1 MNLIVVKKLLV
12 GLSIAIFV
20 VCSDPGS
27 MVLAQTFKN
36 CSEVNRTYRWGVAK
50 SIAAAKIQKNY
61 PINNPLV
68 SEAIYKSIAKM
79 DRDKDGT
86 ACEK

>member
-1 MNLIVVKKLLV
+1 MIVFKNLFVGLFTIILLV
-12 GLSIAIFV
+12 
-20 VCSDPGS
+20 CSGPGS
-27 MVLAQTFKN
+27 VISAQTFKN

-50 SIAAAKIQKNY
+50 SIAAAKMQKNY

>member
-1 MNLIVVKKLLV
+1 MNLIVFKKLLV

-50 SIAAAKIQKNY
+50 SIAAAKMQKNY

>member
-50 SIAAAKIQKNY
+50 SIAAAKMQKNY

>member
-1 MNLIVVKKLLV
+1 MIVFKNLFV
-12 GLSIAIFV
+12 GLFTIILL

-27 MVLAQTFKN
+27 VVSAQTFKN

-50 SIAAAKIQKNY
+50 SIAAAKMQKNY

-86 ACEK
+86 ACER

>member
-1 MNLIVVKKLLV
+1 MNLIVFKKLLI
-12 GLSIAIFV
+12 GLLIYVLS
-20 VCSDPGS
+20 VCSDPGN
-27 MVLAQTFKN
+27 MVSAQTFKN

-50 SIAAAKIQKNY
+50 SIAAAKMQKNY

>member
-1 MNLIVVKKLLV
+1 MIVFKKLLV
-12 GLSIAIFV
+12 GLLIYVLS
-20 VCSDPGS
+20 VCSDPGN
-27 MVLAQTFKN
+27 MVSAQTFKN

-50 SIAAAKIQKNY
+50 SIAAAKMQKNY